1 LLTNSAFTVTYSLM
15 WRGRLSNDKQERH
28 WREHQGHP
36 HEQPKAVHVAEEAG
50 LPVDFIMDQSER
62 SSYRHGC

>member
-1 LLTNSAFTVTYSLM
+1 M

-28 WREHQGHP
+28 WREHQEHP